1 MTDAKKPLTPSSP
14 KRPSGRAQ
22 RPLPA
27 PSEVADVLPSPAS
40 EATPKPST
48 ARTKLP
54 NARAKKPSVVQQRE
68 AELRAASRP
77 VSWIKQRE
85 AELAEAARLEEEEQE
100 RLRVE
105 QEARALQE
113 TAEPVALDEVV
124 DDAQYAEV
132 FIEPVRPAVTEA
144 HPSEARLDE
153 LLDEAARAARD
164 PNSRKHV
171 AAAFAKIAQHLGST
185 EVMDHV
191 EDASLLQTARELLSP
206 EYYVR
211 QWGRVALRDRSED
224 VDDFGLDKAYEQ
236 RMRPLLEA
244 LHRRWFRV
252 TTRDIENVPSEGR
265 ALLVGNHAGALP
277 WDGLMLKTT
286 LQLEHPAHRRLR
298 WLSEDF
304 VAHTPFLGAL
314 TTRLGAVRACPE
326 NGERLL
332 NDDKLVAVFPEGEKG
347 VGKPWSQRY
356 EIQRFGRGGFIK
368 LALRTR
374 TPIVPVA
381 VVGSEETHPMLFRS
395 DRWARWLG
403 VPFMPVTP
411 TFPWLGPLGLVPLPS
426 RWVIRFG
433 KPIDLSSEPAS
444 AAQDSVRVQHL
455 AEEVRSAVQALVKQA
470 LRERT
475 NAF

>member
-1 MTDAKKPLTPSSP
+1 V
-14 KRPSGRAQ
+14 KR
-22 RPLPA
+22 
-27 PSEVADVLPSPAS
+27 
-40 EATPKPST
+40 
-48 ARTKLP
+48 
-54 NARAKKPSVVQQRE
+54 RE
-68 AELRAASRP
+68 AELDRAA
-77 VSWIKQRE
+77 
-85 AELAEAARLEEEEQE
+85 AEEAARETDEDK
-100 RLRVE
+100 
-105 QEARALQE
+105 ARF
-113 TAEPVALDEVV
+113 
-124 DDAQYAEV
+124 AEV
-132 FIEPVRPAVTEA
+132 EIEDA
-144 HPSEARLDE
+144 HAPITAAAPSETLLDE
-153 LLDEAARAARD
+153 LLDQAARAARD
-164 PNSRKHV
+164 PNSRRDV

-191 EDASLLQTARELLSP
+191 EDASLLRTAKELLSP

-224 VDDFGLDKAYEQ
+224 VDDFGLDSAYEK
-236 RMRPLLEA
+236 RVRPLLEA
-244 LHRRWFRV
+244 MHRRWFRI
-252 TTRDIENVPSEGR
+252 TTHEIANVPSEGR

-286 LQLEHPAHRRLR
+286 LQMEHPAHRTLR

-304 VAHTPFLGAL
+304 VAHSPFLGAL
-314 TTRLGAVRACPE
+314 TTRLGAVRACPD

-332 NDDKLVAVFPEGEKG
+332 NDNKLVAVFPEGEKG

-374 TPIVPVA
+374 SPIIPVA
-381 VVGSEETHPMLFRS
+381 VVGSEETHPMLFRT

-403 VPFMPVTP
+403 VPFLPVTP

-433 KPIDLSSEPAS
+433 KPIDLSSEPLS